1 MKVELLR
8 GGRIVFADG
17 RIVERYGRR
26 STLLLLAY
34 LALFQKRVH
43 LREEIM
49 DILWPDLT
57 PTNARN
63 NLNVALSS
71 LRSLVGAALH
81 TDRYHVQLKIE
92 TDVLELERTRNP
104 DRYTGTLLSGFDL
117 PWLNLERMRMEALTL
132 HLLEARGTESDWRR
146 LLAIDPTNETVLRKL
161 LVSLRSAGRPQELL
175 QLYSD
180 FGCWRRYVFSPRSI

>member
-1 MKVELLR
+1 LDHRIDRRSVTVIQTTGTEVSRPQLKVELLR

-49 DILWPDLT
+49 DILWPDLS

-63 NLNVALSS
+63 NLNVALSA

-81 TDRYHVQLKIE
+81 TDRYHVQLKVE

-104 DRYTGTLLSGFDL
+104 DTTRELCSPDSIC
-117 PWLNLERMRMEALTL
+117 
-132 HLLEARGTESDWRR
+132 RG
-146 LLAIDPTNETVLRKL
+146 
-161 LVSLRSAGRPQELL
+161 
-175 QLYSD
+175 
-180 FGCWRRYVFSPRSI
+180 